1 MSTNNVEHDAR
12 IEESFES
19 RNSAELIRNGVG
31 KVKVGDTEMCR
42 ISSYK
47 FRILRHDKPALE
59 GELSREEM
67 ERLCR
72 GYSSEGDNLT
82 LRTVSREFPRFTYQ
96 ELKKI
101 LLAFGITKASAPLA
115 PHVIEERSTDEL
127 VALTFQNKENG
138 YLKKVEQDRSK
149 MTEAKLKD
157 VIKDFSDY
165 KKSVESIIKASLA
178 DNPIKAIKPNTPVE
192 GRTQDLI
199 LHLSDLHIGAKVSTD
214 CLYENSYS
222 LEVVRERI
230 QKLLNQLQ
238 GKQYDTIV
246 INLLG
251 DMLDGMNGETTRGG
265 NPLPQNMD
273 NYEQV
278 NNYINIMTDFMFSL
292 HAMNICNHIKVY
304 SVKCGNHDGIVGY
317 TATMALFARLE
328 LIFPNYEF
336 KLFNDF
342 FGYYEFKGHKWIIC
356 HGKDDEYMKKGL
368 PLNLGLKEKNM
379 IYDWLD
385 SKEIYGRNIHF
396 IKGDLHTENINSCYK
411 LDYRNVL
418 SFFGASD
425 YSAYNFDRGNKGVS
439 YELLDGT
446 NLLRGCFIL

>member
-1 MSTNNVEHDAR
+1 MSKNNVEHDAR

-19 RNSAELIRNGVG
+19 RNSTESIRNGLG
-31 KVKVGDTEMCR
+31 KVRIGEAEMSK

-82 LRTVSREFPRFTYQ
+82 LRTVSRDFPRFTYQ

-101 LLAFGITKASAPLA
+101 LLAFGVTKASAPLA
-115 PHVIEERSTDEL
+115 PHIIEERSSDEL
-127 VALTFQNKENG
+127 VELTFQNKESG

-165 KKSVESIIKASLA
+165 KKSMESIIQATIT
-178 DNPIKAIKPNTPVE
+178 NTPIKPITPNTPVE
-192 GRTQDLI
+192 GRTQDLV
-199 LHLSDLHIGAKVSTD
+199 LHLSDLHIGAKVSND
-214 CLYENSYS
+214 CFYENPYS
-222 LEVVRERI
+222 IEIVRERM
-230 QKLLNQLQ
+230 QKLLNELQ

-265 NPLPQNMD
+265 NPLPQNLD

-278 NNYINIMTDFMFSL
+278 NSYISIMTDFMTGL
-292 HAMNICNHIKVY
+292 HNLKICNHIKVY
-304 SVKCGNHDGIVGY
+304 SVKCGNHDGVVGY
-317 TATMALFARLE
+317 TATMALFAKLQ
-328 LIFPNYEF
+328 LMFPNYEF

-356 HGKDDEYMKKGL
+356 HGKDDEFMRKGL
-368 PLNLGLKEKNM
+368 PLNLGLKEKGM

-418 SFFGASD
+418 SFFGSSD
-425 YSAYNFDRGNKGVS
+425 YSAYNFDRGNQGVS

-446 NLLRGCFIL
+446 NLLRGCFLL

>member
-317 TATMALFARLE
+317 TATMALFARLQ
-328 LIFPNYEF
+328 LMFPNYEF

-356 HGKDDEYMKKGL
+356 HGRHL
-368 PLNLGLKEKNM
+368 
-379 IYDWLD
+379 
-385 SKEIYGRNIHF
+385 
-396 IKGDLHTENINSCYK
+396 INF
-411 LDYRNVL
+411 N
-418 SFFGASD
+418 
-425 YSAYNFDRGNKGVS
+425 
-439 YELLDGT
+439 
-446 NLLRGCFIL
+446 